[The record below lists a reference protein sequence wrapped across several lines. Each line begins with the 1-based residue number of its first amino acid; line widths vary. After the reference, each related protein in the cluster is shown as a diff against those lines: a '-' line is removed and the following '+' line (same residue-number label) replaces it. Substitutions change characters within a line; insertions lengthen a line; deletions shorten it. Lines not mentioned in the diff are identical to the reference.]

1 MLHMKKLSLLLALLM
16 LFSSMS
22 VTSFAEP
29 ATDRYTPLEI
39 SDPAHQLDI
48 KWVEAD
54 GEQIALSYDE
64 KEIIEVDG
72 LKFKD
77 LNANGQLDVYE
88 DWRQDSAT
96 RTKDLISQMNLDEK
110 IGALF
115 HVNDGGA
122 FSSLYPCTEE
132 YLWSNESTYIKDE
145 VCYVPLYHSI
155 ISDNVTTYLRNE
167 NGTPEEIAFKSNSMQ
182 KIAESGRLGI
192 PVVSSCERSYN
203 TWAGMVNMSNYAFGI
218 ADDTELLYNLVS
230 QYAKEE
236 RALGIQV
243 PLHTYGVEIGSW
255 YGDEINNIIRM
266 MTTEIRAYEDNGV
279 NGCTKHYVA
288 RGGRNSYSAAKSEAN
303 LVDSWTTLWQ
313 AAVDAGTQ
321 QIMLNNGPFLNDC
334 WVAYDK
340 ESLDVLRDMGYDSVI
355 VTDWP
360 MWTGLPS
367 ATGTTPDGRDLS
379 AMSVGEL
386 YSVIFNAGV
395 DQIGCFFMVDS
406 TEVTQEV
413 LDTMYPGM
421 QQPQWQSAIKEQIE
435 LGNLTM
441 ETIEEHVF
449 RVMKNKF
456 DLGLFDNPYVDVE
469 AALEL
474 CASEA
479 YQAEA
484 FPLNTIEDLYAARN
498 ENTNALEIELQTKSA
513 VLLKNDDNLLPL
525 KQGTKVYV
533 DGSSA
538 DTVAL
543 DKAAIG
549 AYATVVEKMEEADVV
564 VARVSSLNDQSELI
578 IDDAG
583 FAGKPIVL
591 VFQAGNSENE
601 ITQYEVDNCD
611 ALLMTTYACTA
622 DHGSAMGNFFTSTLP
637 SVLADMLF
645 GVKEPG
651 GNLVYEIA
659 LTSDDAALENKELAY
674 DAGVDD
680 KTRLYMIGMIRQNT
694 MAELP
699 DNLGDVLYNPNFGMS
714 YGKDADIKVSMLTV
728 PQAVT
733 VVEGVNSFGSK
744 QITTEQFNAT
754 LKAGEAFEISFLVE
768 NKGADG
774 YITAE
779 VYANDELVGSKF
791 VSVNGGDFRVVSM
804 DLTLDAGEYT
814 LKLGDM
820 TEVVTVAE

>member
-1 MLHMKKLSLLLALLM
+1 MKKFSLLLALVM
-16 LFSSMS
+16 LVSALS
-22 VTSFAEP
+22 VPAVAETT
-29 ATDRYTPLEI
+29 TDRYLPITI
-39 SDPAHQLDI
+39 SDPAHLLDI
-48 KWVEAD
+48 KWVEAE

-88 DWRQDSAT
+88 DWRNDSAT
-96 RTKDLISQMNLDEK
+96 RTKDLLSQMNLDEK

-122 FSSLYPCTEE
+122 FSSLYPYTEE

-167 NGTPEEIAFKSNSMQ
+167 NGAPEEIAFKSNTMQ

-192 PVVSSCERSYN
+192 PVVSSCDRSYN
-203 TWAGMVNMSNYAFGI
+203 TWAGMVNMANYAFGV
-218 ADDTELLYNLVS
+218 AGDTELLYNLVS

-255 YGDEINNIIRM
+255 YGDEINNIIEM
-266 MTTEIRAYEDNGV
+266 TTTEIRAYEDNGV

-288 RGGRNSYSAAKSEAN
+288 RGGRNGYSSAKSEAN
-303 LVDSWTTLWQ
+303 LVDTWMALWQ

-321 QIMLNNGPFLNDC
+321 QIMLNNGSFLNDC
-334 WVAYDK
+334 WVSYDK
-340 ESLDVLRDMGYDSVI
+340 ESLDVLRNMGYEGVI

-379 AMSVGEL
+379 TMSVGEL

-435 LGNLTM
+435 LGNITM
-441 ETIEEHVF
+441 ETLDEHVY

-456 DLGLFDNPYVDVE
+456 DLGLFDNPYVDAE
-469 AALEL
+469 AALKL
-474 CASEA
+474 AASEA

-484 FPLNTIEDLYAARN
+484 FPLTSIEDVYAARN
-498 ENTNALEIELQTKSA
+498 EQTNAMEIELQAKST
-513 VLLKNDDNLLPL
+513 VLLKNDNDLLPL
-525 KQGTKVYV
+525 KKDMKVYV

-543 DKAAIG
+543 DKAAIA
-549 AYATVVEKMEEADVV
+549 AYATVVENMEEADVV
-564 VARVSSLNDQSELI
+564 VARVSDLNDQSELI
-578 IDDAG
+578 IDDAVY
-583 FAGKPIVL
+583 ANKPIVL
-591 VFQAGNSENE
+591 AFQAGNEENE
-601 ITQYEVDNCD
+601 ITTYEVENCD
-611 ALLMTTYACTA
+611 ALLMLTYAATP
-622 DHGSAMGNFFTSTLP
+622 DHGSSMGSFFTTTLP

-645 GVKEPG
+645 GEKEPG
-651 GNLVYEIA
+651 GSLVYEIA
-659 LTSDDAALENKELAY
+659 LTTDDAAVENKELAY
-674 DAGVDD
+674 DAGVDA
-680 KTRLYMIGMIRQNT
+680 KTRLYMIGLVRQNT
-694 MAELP
+694 NVELP
-699 DNLGDVLYNPNFGMS
+699 DNLGNVLYNPNFGMS
-714 YGKDADIKVSMLTV
+714 YGKAADIKVSLLSV
-728 PQAVT
+728 PQT
-733 VVEGVNSFGSK
+733 ITSVESVNSFGST
-744 QITTEQFNAT
+744 QVTTESVNAQI
-754 LKAGEAFEISFLVE
+754 KAGEAFEISFLVE
-768 NKGADG
+768 NAGADG
-774 YITAE
+774 YINVD
-779 VYANDELVGSKF
+779 VYANDQVVASKF

-804 DLTLDAGEYT
+804 DITLEAGEYT
-814 LKLGDM
+814 LKVADM
-820 TEVVTVAE
+820 AETLTVVE

>member
-1 MLHMKKLSLLLALLM
+1 MKKLSLLLALMM
-16 LFSSMS
+16 LFAS
-22 VTSFAEP
+22 VSIPAVAETT
-29 ATDRYTPLEI
+29 TDRFTPITLT
-39 SDPAHQLDI
+39 DPAHELNIQ
-48 KWVEAD
+48 WVAAE

-64 KEIIEVDG
+64 KEIIEADG

-77 LNANGQLDVYE
+77 LNANGKLDVYE
-88 DWRQDSAT
+88 DWRLDTAT
-96 RTKDLISQMNLDEK
+96 RTNDLINQMNLDEK

-122 FSSLYPCTEE
+122 FSSLYPYTEE
-132 YLWSNESTYIKDE
+132 YLWSNEHTYIKDE

-167 NGTPEEIAFKSNSMQ
+167 NGTPEEIAFKSNTMQ

-192 PVVSSCERSYN
+192 PVVSSCDRSYN
-203 TWAGMVNMSNYAFGI
+203 TWAGMVNMSNYAFGV

-288 RGGRNSYSAAKSEAN
+288 RGGRSGYSAAKSEAN
-303 LVDSWTTLWQ
+303 LVESWKALWQ

-321 QIMLNNGPFLNDC
+321 QIMLNNGSFLNDC
-334 WVAYDK
+334 WVSYDK
-340 ESLDVLRDMGYDSVI
+340 ESLDVLRNMGYEGVI

-360 MWTGLPS
+360 MWIGLPS

-386 YSVIFNAGV
+386 YATIFNAGV

-435 LGNLTM
+435 LGNITM
-441 ETIEEHVF
+441 ETLDKHVF

-456 DLGLFDNPYVDVE
+456 DLGLFDNPFVDAA
-469 AALEL
+469 AALEI

-484 FPLNTIEDLYAARN
+484 FPLVTIDDVYAARN

-513 VLLKNDDNLLPL
+513 VLLKNDNNLLPL
-525 KQGTKVYV
+525 KQGVKVYV
-533 DGSSA
+533 DGSTA

-549 AYATVVEKMEEADVV
+549 AYTTVVETMEEADVI

-578 IDDAG
+578 IDDA
-583 FAGKPIVL
+583 AYYNKPIVL
-591 VFQAGNSENE
+591 VFQAGNNANE
-601 ITQYEVDNCD
+601 ITAYEVENCD

-659 LTSDDAALENKELAY
+659 INSEDAAIENKELAY

-680 KTRLYMIGMIRQNT
+680 KTRLYMIGLVRQNT
-694 MAELP
+694 MVELP
-699 DNLGDVLYNPNFGMS
+699 DNLGDVLYNPTFGMA
-714 YGKDADIKVSMLTV
+714 YGKEADISVSLLTV
-728 PQAVT
+728 PQ
-733 VVEGVNSFGSK
+733 VVSSVESVNSFGSK
-744 QITTEQFNAT
+744 QVSTQQVNASP
-754 LKAGEAFEISFLVE
+754 KAGEAFEISFLVE

-774 YITAE
+774 YTTVE
-779 VYANDELVGSKF
+779 VYANDQLVDSKF

-804 DLTLDAGEYT
+804 DITLAAGEYA
-814 LKLGDM
+814 LKVCDM
-820 TEVVTVAE
+820 VETITVVE

>member
-1 MLHMKKLSLLLALLM
+1 MKKKMSLLLALLM
-16 LFSSMS
+16 LVSALG
-22 VTSFAEP
+22 VPAFAETAP
-29 ATDRYTPLEI
+29 NRYVPITI
-39 SDPAHQLDI
+39 SDPAHLPDV
-48 KWVEAD
+48 KWVAAE
-54 GEQIALSYDE
+54 GEQIALSYDV

-88 DWRQDSAT
+88 DWRNDSAT
-96 RTKDLISQMNLDEK
+96 RTKDLLSQMNLDEK

-122 FSSLYPCTEE
+122 FSSLYPYTEE
-132 YLWSNESTYIKDE
+132 YLWSNDHTYTKDG
-145 VCYVPLYHSI
+145 VTYVPLYHSI

-192 PVVSSCERSYN
+192 PVVSSCDRSYN

-255 YGDEINNIIRM
+255 YGDEINNIIEM

-288 RGGRNSYSAAKSEAN
+288 RGGRNGYSSAKSEAN
-303 LVDSWTTLWQ
+303 LVESWTALWK

-321 QIMLNNGPFLNDC
+321 QIMLNNGSFLNDC
-334 WVAYDK
+334 WVSYDK
-340 ESLDVLRDMGYDSVI
+340 ESLDVLRNLGYEGVI

-360 MWTGLPS
+360 MWIGLPS

-435 LGNLTM
+435 LGNITM
-441 ETIEEHVF
+441 ETLDEHVY

-456 DLGLFDNPYVDVE
+456 DLGLFDNPYVDAE
-469 AALEL
+469 AAIKLA
-474 CASEA
+474 ASEA

-484 FPLNTIEDLYAARN
+484 FPLTTIEDVYAARN
-498 ENTNALEIELQTKSA
+498 EKTNAMEIELQTKSA
-513 VLLKNDDNLLPL
+513 VLLKNDNDLLPL
-525 KQGTKVYV
+525 KAGTKVYV
-533 DGSSA
+533 DGSVA
-538 DTVAL
+538 DTVVL

-549 AYATVVEKMEEADVV
+549 KYATVVETIEEADVV
-564 VARVSSLNDQSELI
+564 VARVSSLNDQSEMI
-578 IDDAG
+578 VDDANY
-583 FAGKPIVL
+583 ANKPIVL
-591 VFQAGNSENE
+591 AFQASNAENE
-601 ITQYEVDNCD
+601 VTAYEVEHCD
-611 ALLMTTYACTA
+611 ALLMLTYAVTP
-622 DHGSAMGNFFTSTLP
+622 DHGSSMGNFFTTTLP
-637 SVLADMLF
+637 SVFADMLF
-645 GVKEPG
+645 GEKEPG

-659 LTSDDAALENKELAY
+659 LNSTDAAIENKELAY
-674 DAGVDD
+674 DAGVDA
-680 KTRLYMIGMIRQNT
+680 KTRLYMVGMVRQNT
-694 MAELP
+694 MVELP
-699 DNLGDVLYNPNFGMS
+699 DNLGDVLYNPNFGMA
-714 YGKDADIKVSMLTV
+714 YGKAADIKLSLLQV
-728 PQAVT
+728 PQVISAV
-733 VVEGVNSFGSK
+733 ESVNSFGSTQTTIQAINA
-744 QITTEQFNAT
+744 QI
-754 LKAGEAFEISFLVE
+754 KAGEAFEISFLAE
-768 NKGADG
+768 NAGADG
-774 YITAE
+774 YTNVE
-779 VYANDELVGSKF
+779 VYANDQLVASKF
-791 VSVNGGDFRVVSM
+791 VSINGGDFRVVTM
-804 DLTLDAGEYT
+804 NVTLEAGDYT
-814 LKLGDM
+814 LKVADM
-820 TEVVTVAE
+820 TETITVVE

>member
-1 MLHMKKLSLLLALLM
+1 MKKLSLLLALMM
-16 LFSSMS
+16 LFAS
-22 VTSFAEP
+22 VSIPAMAETT
-29 ATDRYTPLEI
+29 TDRFTPITLT
-39 SDPAHQLDI
+39 DPTHELNIQ
-48 KWVEAD
+48 WVAAE

-64 KEIIEVDG
+64 KELIEADG

-77 LNANGQLDVYE
+77 LNANGKLDVYE
-88 DWRQDSAT
+88 DWRLDTAT
-96 RTKDLISQMNLDEK
+96 RTNDLISQMNLDEK

-122 FSSLYPCTEE
+122 FSSLYPYTEE
-132 YLWSNESTYIKDE
+132 YLWSNEHTYIKDE

-167 NGTPEEIAFKSNSMQ
+167 NGTPEEIAFKSNTMQ

-192 PVVSSCERSYN
+192 PVVSSCDRSYN
-203 TWAGMVNMSNYAFGI
+203 TWAGMVNMSNYAFGV

-288 RGGRNSYSAAKSEAN
+288 RGGRSGYSAAKSEAN
-303 LVDSWTTLWQ
+303 LVESWKALWQ

-321 QIMLNNGPFLNDC
+321 QIMLNNGSFLNDC
-334 WVAYDK
+334 WVSYDK
-340 ESLDVLRDMGYDSVI
+340 ESLDVLRNMGYEGVI

-360 MWTGLPS
+360 MWIGLPS

-386 YSVIFNAGV
+386 YATIFNAGV

-435 LGNLTM
+435 LGNITM
-441 ETIEEHVF
+441 ETLDKHVF

-456 DLGLFDNPYVDVE
+456 DLGLFDNPFVDAA
-469 AALEL
+469 AALEI

-484 FPLNTIEDLYAARN
+484 FPLVTIDDVYAARN

-513 VLLKNDDNLLPL
+513 VLLKNDNNLLPL
-525 KQGTKVYV
+525 KQGVKVYV
-533 DGSSA
+533 DGSTA

-549 AYATVVEKMEEADVV
+549 AYTTVVETMEEADVI

-578 IDDAG
+578 IDDA
-583 FAGKPIVL
+583 AYYNKPIVL
-591 VFQAGNSENE
+591 VFQAGNNANE
-601 ITQYEVDNCD
+601 ITAYEVENCD

-659 LTSDDAALENKELAY
+659 INSEDAAIENKELAY

-680 KTRLYMIGMIRQNT
+680 KTRLYMIGLVRQNT
-694 MAELP
+694 MVELP
-699 DNLGDVLYNPNFGMS
+699 DNLGDVLYNPNFGMA
-714 YGKDADIKVSMLTV
+714 YGKEADISVSLLTV
-728 PQAVT
+728 PQ
-733 VVEGVNSFGSK
+733 VVSSVESVNSFGSK
-744 QITTEQFNAT
+744 QISTQQVNASP
-754 LKAGEAFEISFLVE
+754 KAGEAFEISFLVE

-774 YITAE
+774 YVTVE
-779 VYANDELVGSKF
+779 VYANDQLVASKF

-804 DLTLDAGEYT
+804 DITLAAGEYA
-814 LKLGDM
+814 LKVCDM
-820 TEVVTVAE
+820 VEAITVVE

>member
-1 MLHMKKLSLLLALLM
+1 MKKLSLLLALMM
-16 LFSSMS
+16 LFAS
-22 VTSFAEP
+22 VSIPAMAETT
-29 ATDRYTPLEI
+29 TDRFTPITLT
-39 SDPAHQLDI
+39 DPTHELNIQ
-48 KWVEAD
+48 WVAAE

-64 KEIIEVDG
+64 KELIEADG

-77 LNANGQLDVYE
+77 LNANGKLDVYE
-88 DWRQDSAT
+88 DWRLDTAT
-96 RTKDLISQMNLDEK
+96 RTNDLISQMNLDEK

-122 FSSLYPCTEE
+122 FSSLYPYTEE
-132 YLWSNESTYIKDE
+132 YLWSNEHTYIKDE

-167 NGTPEEIAFKSNSMQ
+167 NGTPEEIAFKSNTMQ

-192 PVVSSCERSYN
+192 PVVSSCDRSYN
-203 TWAGMVNMSNYAFGI
+203 TWAGMVNMSNYAFGV

-288 RGGRNSYSAAKSEAN
+288 RGGRSGYSAAKSEAN
-303 LVDSWTTLWQ
+303 LVESWKALWQ

-321 QIMLNNGPFLNDC
+321 QIMLNNGSFLNDC
-334 WVAYDK
+334 WVSYDK
-340 ESLDVLRDMGYDSVI
+340 ESLDVLRNMGYEGVI

-360 MWTGLPS
+360 MWIGLPS

-386 YSVIFNAGV
+386 YATIFNAGV

-435 LGNLTM
+435 LGNITM
-441 ETIEEHVF
+441 ETLDKHVF

-456 DLGLFDNPYVDVE
+456 DLGLFDNPFVDAA
-469 AALEL
+469 AALEI

-484 FPLNTIEDLYAARN
+484 FPLVTIDDVYAARN

-513 VLLKNDDNLLPL
+513 VLLKNDNNLLPL
-525 KQGTKVYV
+525 KQGVKVYV
-533 DGSSA
+533 DGSTA

-549 AYATVVEKMEEADVV
+549 AYTTVVETMEEADVI

-578 IDDAG
+578 IDDA
-583 FAGKPIVL
+583 AYYNKPIVL
-591 VFQAGNSENE
+591 VFQAGNNANE
-601 ITQYEVDNCD
+601 ITAYEVENCD

-659 LTSDDAALENKELAY
+659 INSEDAAIENKELAY

-680 KTRLYMIGMIRQNT
+680 KTRLYMIGLVRQNT
-694 MAELP
+694 MVELP

-714 YGKDADIKVSMLTV
+714 YGKEEDISVSLLTV
-728 PQAVT
+728 PQ
-733 VVEGVNSFGSK
+733 VVSSVESVNSFGSK
-744 QITTEQFNAT
+744 QISTQQVNASP
-754 LKAGEAFEISFLVE
+754 KAGEAFEISFLVE

-774 YITAE
+774 YVTVE
-779 VYANDELVGSKF
+779 VYANDQLVASKF

-804 DLTLDAGEYT
+804 DITLAAGEYS
-814 LKLGDM
+814 LKVCDM
-820 TEVVTVAE
+820 VEAITVVE